1 MSQAQKRIQKEL
13 KYFNEEDHDE
23 NFTAGPDDESDL
35 FKWTATFPGPEG
47 SPYEGGTFSLRI
59 EFPKDFPFK
68 PPKVESNIKVY
79 HPNFKQD
86 TGSIC
91 LDILKDQWS
100 PEIKVIDILIA
111 IQNLLINPNCD
122 HPLEKEVA
130 KQYME
135 DRATFDKTAKE
146 WTEQYAN

>member
-1 MSQAQKRIQKEL
+1 MAQAQKRIEKEL
-13 KYFNEEDHDE
+13 KFFNEKEEDDG
-23 NFTAGPDDESDL
+23 FTAGPEDESDL
-35 FKWTATFPGPEG
+35 FKWTASYQGPEG
-47 SPYEGGTFSLRI
+47 SPYEGGTFNLSI

-68 PPKVESNIKVY
+68 APTVLSTTKVY

-100 PEIKVIDILIA
+100 PDIKVIDILRA

-130 KQYME
+130 KQCLE
-135 DRATFDKTAKE
+135 DKTTYEATAKE
-146 WTEQYAN
+146 WTEKYAQ

>member
-1 MSQAQKRIQKEL
+1 MAQAQKRIEKEL
-13 KYFNEEDHDE
+13 KFFNEEEHDE
-23 NFTAGPDDESDL
+23 AFTAGPVDESDL
-35 FKWTATFPGPEG
+35 FKWEASFPGPEE
-47 SPYEGGTFSLRI
+47 SPYEGGTFQLSI
-59 EFPKDFPFK
+59 EFPKDYPFK
-68 PPKVESNIKVY
+68 APTVLSKTKVY

-100 PEIKVIDILIA
+100 PEIKVIDILRA

-130 KQYME
+130 KQYLE
-135 DRATFDKTAKE
+135 DKAAFDATAKQ
-146 WTEQYAN
+146 WTEQHAQ